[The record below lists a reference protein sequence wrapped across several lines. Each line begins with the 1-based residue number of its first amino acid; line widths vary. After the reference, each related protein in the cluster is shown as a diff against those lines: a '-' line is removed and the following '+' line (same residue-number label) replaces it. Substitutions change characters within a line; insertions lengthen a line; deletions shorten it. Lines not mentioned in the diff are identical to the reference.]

1 MNVIRLIDSI
11 NKRGIAGT
19 IRWSLLY
26 VRHFFL
32 NRSELFP
39 KTTDNLRGKS
49 GIEIGGPS
57 QVFASKGIFPVY
69 SIAGHL
75 DNCNFGSVTVWEGH
89 IDEGYTFEFD
99 RRKPKGQQF
108 IAEATDMKAISSGS
122 YDFVLSSHVLEH
134 TANPILALM
143 EWIRVLKD
151 DGVLV
156 LILPHKDGTFDHRR
170 PVTTLSHMQE
180 DYDAGVGED
189 DMTHLPEI
197 LALHDFNL
205 DPQAGG
211 MENFKKRSLRN
222 FENRCLHHHVFD
234 TKSAVELVDHM
245 GLQLVGIEPVYPMHV
260 VIVAKKNGQGDGVNN
275 QSIMTAL
282 SNILRRSPFQS
293 DKALQSKLH
302 MHKVSPSSW
311 A

>member
-1 MNVIRLIDSI
+1 M
-11 NKRGIAGT
+11 
-19 IRWSLLY
+19 SLLR
-26 VRHFFL
+26 VRYFFL
-32 NRSELFP
+32 KRSELFR
-39 KTTDNLRGKS
+39 KTADYLRGKS

-57 QVFASKGIFPVY
+57 QVFTSRGIFPVY

-99 RRKPKGQQF
+99 RRKPKGRQF
-108 IAEATDMKAISSGS
+108 IAEATDMKAIPSGS

-134 TANPILALM
+134 TANPILALT

-170 PVTTLSHMQE
+170 PVTSLSHMQE
-180 DYDAGVGED
+180 DYDARVGEA

-211 MENFKKRSLRN
+211 MEKFKNRSLRN
-222 FENRCLHHHVFD
+222 QENRCLHHHVFD

-245 GLQLVGIEPVYPMHV
+245 GLQLVGVEPVYPMHIV
-260 VIVAKKNGQGDGVNN
+260 VVAKKHGQGDGVNN

-293 DKALQSKLH
+293 DKMLKSQLY
-302 MHKVSPSSW
+302 MRRVSPNSRV
-311 A
+311 